1 MDDKLFFLS
10 TPVFTKTKVVPGV
23 GSNVLVKLII
33 KPFGIAHETKVLC
46 SNEWSAKGIMH
57 SVVHVLNDT
66 SISRERMNCCEAL
79 QMGKLGFQLCEN
91 TLGTVHTSL
100 PFTHL

>member
-1 MDDKLFFLS
+1 MMDDKLFFVS
-10 TPVFTKTKVVPGV
+10 TPCIYQTKVVPGV

-57 SVVHVLNDT
+57 SVVH
-66 SISRERMNCCEAL
+66 
-79 QMGKLGFQLCEN
+79 G
-91 TLGTVHTSL
+91 
-100 PFTHL
+100 